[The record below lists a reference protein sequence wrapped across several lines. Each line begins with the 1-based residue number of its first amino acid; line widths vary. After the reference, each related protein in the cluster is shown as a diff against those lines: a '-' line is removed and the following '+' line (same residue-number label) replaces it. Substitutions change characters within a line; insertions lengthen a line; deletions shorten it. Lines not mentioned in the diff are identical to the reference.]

1 MIATGFNHSSDIGQ
15 PIEEVSAVSLE
26 SQSHADATSSDV
38 LEPTMQETSTSNT
51 VGQTMLTLDDVI
63 ESDVEPVG
71 LTKQN
76 AEPSGLSSETNDPQ
90 FKAVDRVERL
100 RHVSAKWREPSQGDR
115 MYNEP
120 SYLRRDTSISNE
132 AQGVGDAS
140 SFTIGPGDG
149 EGNQYEIR
157 KDNAY
162 LNNNID

>member
-1 MIATGFNHSSDIGQ
+1 
-15 PIEEVSAVSLE
+15 
-26 SQSHADATSSDV
+26 
-38 LEPTMQETSTSNT
+38 MQEKSVANT

-71 LTKQN
+71 LTNQI
-76 AEPSGLSSETNDPQ
+76 AEPSDLSSNTNDPQ

-100 RHVSAKWREPSQGDR
+100 RHVSAKWREPSQSDR

-120 SYLRRDTSISNE
+120 SYLRRDTSINNE
-132 AQGVGDAS
+132 AQGIGDAS